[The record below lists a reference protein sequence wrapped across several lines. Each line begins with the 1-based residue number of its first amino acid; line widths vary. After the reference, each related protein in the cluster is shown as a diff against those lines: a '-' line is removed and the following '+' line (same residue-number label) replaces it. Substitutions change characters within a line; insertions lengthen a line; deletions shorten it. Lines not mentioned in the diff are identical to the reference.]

1 MKKWQGFGLLFL
13 SVAFLVS
20 SCWFGSSD
28 DYETVNGS
36 IRMRSVKPGTGA
48 LQTSLLPSR
57 GGSGS
62 ILFDTLPTNPS
73 GGIQILEQA
82 GAADSLTLTLKGVS
96 FIMKGGGE
104 VKSLDPDTQTPIEI
118 SLTGDGSVAKTVN
131 LPVPLGTI
139 EKVKLFFDPFAKIK
153 GKIEHKNYS
162 DGTTEYTGISLQTKA
177 QYYFNAQT
185 GKLMDTRNTLD
196 YRSDD
201 TEVTPPPNY
210 TFYQYTPPAQGP
222 SPEEALLCLSKE
234 TYFYVE
240 TPLNQ
245 TIQEGG
251 SPVITIAADL
261 SRMLR
266 FSIRGSELW
275 PNDSNV
281 QTYQMFVANHYLSY
295 LFAGFVGT
303 SGTIQGYEYVYV
315 QGPATEDD
323 FNSPWARTGWMTLVF
338 DGSGNLAYGVMVPDG
353 QGGSPEGYLSEYQGS
368 GSGISFKVTKDAS
381 TWFTINNFTKQSNLG
396 SQGIA
401 DLDAPSYD
409 PNNPISLVNGK
420 VRFTLKMQWQ

>member
-1 MKKWQGFGLLFL
+1 MKKVHCLGLLL
-13 SVAFLVS
+13 LIGAFLFS

-48 LQTSLLPSR
+48 LQTALFPSR
-57 GGSGS
+57 GGSGP
-62 ILFDTLPTNPS
+62 ILFDTLPKNPS

-82 GAADSLTLTLKGVS
+82 GIADSLTLKLKGVT
-96 FIMKGGGE
+96 FIMKGGDE

-118 SLTGDGSVAKTVN
+118 SLTGDGSVAKTIN
-131 LPVPLGTI
+131 LSVPLGTI

-153 GKIEHKNYS
+153 GKIENKNYS
-162 DGTTEYTGISLQTKA
+162 DGTNDYTGISVQTKA
-177 QYYFNAQT
+177 QYYFDAQK
-185 GKLMDTRNTLD
+185 GKLMDTPQGTLD
-196 YRSDD
+196 TRNDD
-201 TEVTPPPNY
+201 TVVTNPPDY
-210 TFYQYTPPAQGP
+210 TFYQYTPPTQGP

-245 TIQEGG
+245 TIPAGE
-251 SPVITIAADL
+251 SPVITIAGDL

-266 FSIRGSELW
+266 FSIRGSEFW
-275 PNDSNV
+275 PTDPTV
-281 QTYQMFVANHYLSY
+281 QSYQMFVANHYLNY
-295 LFAGFVGT
+295 LFAAFVGT
-303 SGTIQGYEYVYV
+303 GGTIQGYEYVYAD
-315 QGPATEDD
+315 QESGLD
-323 FNSPWARTGWMTLVF
+323 SSWARTGWMTLVF

-368 GSGISFKVTKDAS
+368 GSAISFKVTKDQS
-381 TWFTINNFTKQSNLG
+381 TYFTINNFTKQSTLG
-396 SQGIA
+396 DQGIA
-401 DLDAPSYD
+401 DLDAPTSD
-409 PNNPISLVNGK
+409 PNSASSLVDGK

>member
-1 MKKWQGFGLLFL
+1 MKKVQGLGLLL
-13 SVAFLVS
+13 LIGAFLFS

-28 DYETVNGS
+28 DYETVKGS

-48 LQTSLLPSR
+48 LQTALVPSR
-57 GGSGS
+57 GGSGP
-62 ILFDTLPTNPS
+62 ILLDILPGNPS

-82 GAADSLTLTLKGVS
+82 GIADSLTLTLKGVT
-96 FIMKGGGE
+96 FIMNGGDE
-104 VKSLDPDTQTPIEI
+104 VKSLDPATQNPIEI
-118 SLTGDGSVAKTVN
+118 SLTGDGSVATTID

-153 GKIEHKNYS
+153 GKIENKNYS
-162 DGTTEYTGISLQTKA
+162 DGTNDYTGISVQTKA
-177 QYYFNAQT
+177 QYYFDAQT
-185 GKLMDTRNTLD
+185 GKLMDTKNTLD
-196 YRSDD
+196 NRSDD
-201 TEVTPPPNY
+201 TEVTTPPYY

-234 TYFYVE
+234 TYFHVE

-275 PNDSNV
+275 PADTTV
-281 QTYQMFVANHYLSY
+281 QTYQMFVANHYLNY
-295 LFAGFVGT
+295 LFAAYVGT
-303 SGTIQGYEYVYV
+303 SGTIQGYEYVYAD
-315 QGPATEDD
+315 QESGLD
-323 FNSPWARTGWMTLVF
+323 SSWARTGWMTLVF
-338 DGSGNLAYGVMVPDG
+338 DGSGNLSYGVMVPDG

-368 GSGISFKVTKDAS
+368 GSAISFKVTKDAS
-381 TWFTINNFTKQSNLG
+381 TSFTINNFTKQSSLEG
-396 SQGIA
+396 QGIA
-401 DLDAPSYD
+401 DLAAPPSD
-409 PNNPISLVNGK
+409 TNSASSLVDGK

>member
-57 GGSGS
+57 VGSGP

-73 GGIQILEQA
+73 GNIQILEQA

-96 FIMKGGGE
+96 FIMKGGAE
-104 VKSLDPDTQTPIEI
+104 VKSLDPATQKPIEI

-153 GKIEHKNYS
+153 GKIENKNYT
-162 DGTTEYTGISLQTKA
+162 DGTNEYTGISLQTKA
-177 QYYFNAQT
+177 QYYFDAQT
-185 GKLMDTRNTLD
+185 GKLMDTKNTLD
-196 YRSDD
+196 DRSDD
-201 TEVTPPPNY
+201 TVVTTLTNY

-234 TYFYVE
+234 TDFYVE

-245 TIQEGG
+245 TIQEGE

-275 PNDSNV
+275 HDDPTV

-303 SGTIQGYEYVYV
+303 SGTIQGYEYVYAD
-315 QGPATEDD
+315 QESGLD
-323 FNSPWARTGWMTLVF
+323 SSWARTGWMTLVF

>member
-1 MKKWQGFGLLFL
+1 MKKVQKYGLILL
-13 SVAFLVS
+13 TGAFLFS

-28 DYETVNGS
+28 DYETVKGS
-36 IRMRSVKPGTGA
+36 IRLQSVKPGTGS
-48 LQTSLLPSR
+48 LQSVLPSR
-57 GGSGS
+57 GGGGP

-73 GGIQILEQA
+73 GSIQILEQA
-82 GAADSLTLTLKGVS
+82 GLADFLTLTLKGVT
-96 FIMKGGGE
+96 FIMKGGDE
-104 VKSLDPDTQTPIEI
+104 VKSLDPATQNPIEI
-118 SLTGDGSVAKTVN
+118 SLTGDGSVAKAID

-139 EKVKLFFDPFAKIK
+139 EKVKLFFDPFARIK
-153 GKIEHKNYS
+153 GKIENKNYS
-162 DGTTEYTGISLQTKA
+162 DGTTDYTGISLQTKA

-185 GKLMDTRNTLD
+185 GKLMDTQGTLEN
-196 YRSDD
+196 RSDD
-201 TEVTPPPNY
+201 TVVTTSPNY
-210 TFYQYTPPAQGP
+210 TFYQYTPPTQGP

-234 TYFYVE
+234 TYFHVE

-275 PNDSNV
+275 PDDTTV
-281 QTYQMFVANHYLSY
+281 QTYQMFVANHYLNY
-295 LFAGFVGT
+295 LFAAYVGT
-303 SGTIQGYEYVYV
+303 SGTIQGYEYVYA
-315 QGPATEDD
+315 QGPATVDD

-368 GSGISFKVTKDAS
+368 GGAISFNVTKDAS
-381 TWFTINNFTKQSNLG
+381 TSFTINNFTKQSGLEG
-396 SQGIA
+396 QGIA
-401 DLDAPSYD
+401 DLTVSPVD
-409 PNNPISLVNGK
+409 PNSPSSLVDGK